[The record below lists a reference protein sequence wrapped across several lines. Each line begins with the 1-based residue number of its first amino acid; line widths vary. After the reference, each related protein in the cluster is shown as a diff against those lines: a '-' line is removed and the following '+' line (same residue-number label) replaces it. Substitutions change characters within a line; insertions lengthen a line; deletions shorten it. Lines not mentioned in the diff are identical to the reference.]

1 MQDVPEMDGSHP
13 EGVTGP
19 AVDPAASSRDRIL
32 DAALY
37 LAAQHDWRRVG
48 MTEIAGLA
56 GIRLGELYRTFSS
69 KSGIVAGLMART
81 DEHVLDGVDEAMEGE
96 PVRDRLFDLIMRR
109 LDELRPH
116 KRAIRSMLSDV
127 PRDPVSVL
135 CVAPHLMQ
143 SMAWMLEAAGVR
155 TDGLRGIA
163 RVQGLTAIYLRVLRT
178 WLDDDSEDQGKT
190 MAQLDRLLRRT
201 GQFTR
206 R

>member
-1 MQDVPEMDGSHP
+1 
-13 EGVTGP
+13 
-19 AVDPAASSRDRIL
+19 
-32 DAALY
+32 
-37 LAAQHDWRRVG
+37 
-48 MTEIAGLA
+48 
-56 GIRLGELYRTFSS
+56 
-69 KSGIVAGLMART
+69 MART